1 LALLGY
7 EPQFVYP
14 VAQSLHRQ
22 RCATSVG
29 HALETSDVGA
39 VLHGITEKALDF
51 NDLA

>member
-7 EPQFVYP
+7 EAQFVYP

-22 RCATSVG
+22 RFAACLG
-29 HALETSDVGA
+29 HALDTSDVG
-39 VLHGITEKALDF
+39 VLLHGVTEKALDF